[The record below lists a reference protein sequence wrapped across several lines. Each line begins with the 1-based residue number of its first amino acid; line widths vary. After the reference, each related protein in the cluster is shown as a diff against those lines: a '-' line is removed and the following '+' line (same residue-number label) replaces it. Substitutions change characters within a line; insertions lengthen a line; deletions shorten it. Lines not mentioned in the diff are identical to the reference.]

1 MYANIYKMKKDNP
14 EEENYRLNNDVQNFN
29 INDKFIYNI
38 NSNKNK
44 YLNINQNIS
53 NNLNSLNFELFNTSL
68 KEIDS
73 KNKKESENK
82 M

>member
-1 MYANIYKMKKDNP
+1 MKKANPDEDN
-14 EEENYRLNNDVQNFN
+14 YTLNDVQNFN

-73 KNKKESENK
+73 KNKKETGNT